1 VIGRTVNLPPFFDAS
16 KIMERLAITYA
27 GEEKKT

>member
-1 VIGRTVNLPPFFDAS
+1 VIGRKVNLTPFFDAS

-27 GEEKKT
+27 GEETT